1 MGKLVV
7 RADREREGGADM
19 LVTAIETIH
28 VAAYPNILWVE
39 VHTDQGVTGL
49 GETFRGAGAVAA
61 HLHEAIAPYLLG
73 KDSLAIDA
81 HSQHLLN
88 V

>member
-1 MGKLVV
+1 
-7 RADREREGGADM
+7 
-19 LVTAIETIH
+19 
-28 VAAYPNILWVE
+28 
-39 VHTDQGVTGL
+39 
-49 GETFRGAGAVAA
+49 VAA